1 MSIEAISRPRL
12 TYVPASHAYEVVET
26 IQSIATTLRLMTTT
40 SVAQVA
46 LVAVTFEF
54 EHDTK
59 GSANRSAHVKQS
71 TLYYL
76 EHART
81 LVRKS
86 DIVFW
91 HKQTLYFL
99 LLGAALQGAE
109 IVQTRLWDALLWRIH
124 NTSDIEL
131 LRPKKMTIGHSAYPQ
146 PYDDEMQCILAAH
159 QEYHLFEVQTERTGR
174 KASVRTQKQQGES
187 GRERDNSDLPTLA
200 RKLGVPYL
208 SLLPRKSVAQ
218 VQQLVNLKL
227 VQELHCYP
235 LGRERG
241 TLTVAIANPQD
252 RNALDRLH
260 KETGLH
266 IFPVLAH
273 PQELQTALDQLI

>member
-12 TYVPASHAYEVVET
+12 THVAASHSYEVVESM
-26 IQSIATTLRLMTTT
+26 QSIATTLRLLTTT

-46 LVAVTFEF
+46 LVAITFEF

-59 GSANRSAHVKQS
+59 GSANRSAHIKQS

-86 DIVFW
+86 DIVIW
-91 HKQTLYFL
+91 HQQTLSFL
-99 LLGAALQGAE
+99 LLGATLQGAE

-146 PYDDEMQCILAAH
+146 PYDDEMQCIHAAH
-159 QEYHLFEVQTERTGR
+159 QEYQFFEVQAERTAR
-174 KASVRTQKQQGES
+174 KASVRTQKQES
-187 GRERDNSDLPTLA
+187 RRENNDLPTLA

-252 RNALDRLH
+252 HNALDRLH
-260 KETGLH
+260 KATGLH

>member
-12 TYVPASHAYEVVET
+12 THVPANNAYEVVEV
-26 IQSIATTLRLMTTT
+26 IQPIATALRLMTTT
-40 SVAQVA
+40 AVTQVA
-46 LVAVTFEF
+46 LVAITFEF
-54 EHDTK
+54 EHDVKTVV
-59 GSANRSAHVKQS
+59 NRSAYIKQS
-71 TLYYL
+71 ILYYL

-99 LLGAALQGAE
+99 LLGATLQGGE

-131 LRPKKMTIGHSAYPQ
+131 LRPKRMTIGHSAYPQ
-146 PYDDEMQCILAAH
+146 PYDDEMQCILAAC
-159 QEYHLFEVQTERTGR
+159 QEQHRFEAQTEKTAR
-174 KASVRTQKQQGES
+174 KVGTYVQKQQDK
-187 GRERDNSDLPTLA
+187 DNELPALA

-208 SLLPRKSVAQ
+208 SLLPRKSAQ
-218 VQQLVNLKL
+218 QIQQLVNLKL
-227 VQELHCYP
+227 AQELHCYP

-241 TLTVAIANPQD
+241 ILTVAIADPQD
-252 RNALDRLH
+252 RSVLDRLH
-260 KETGLH
+260 KATGLH
-266 IFPVLAH
+266 IFPVLAN

>member
-1 MSIEAISRPRL
+1 MSIEALSRPRL
-12 TYVPASHAYEVVET
+12 THVPASHSYEVVET
-26 IQSIATTLRLMTTT
+26 VQSIATTLRLMTTT

-46 LVAVTFEF
+46 LVAVSLEF

-59 GSANRSAHVKQS
+59 GSANRSAHIKQS

-91 HKQTLYFL
+91 HQQTLYFL
-99 LLGAALQGAE
+99 LLGATLQGAK

-124 NTSDIEL
+124 NTSDIQL

-146 PYDDEMQCILAAH
+146 PYDDEMQCIHAAH
-159 QEYHLFEVQTERTGR
+159 QEYHLFEVQGERTGR
-174 KASVRTQKQQGES
+174 KSSVRTQKQHVES
-187 GRERDNSDLPTLA
+187 RRENNDLPTLA

-218 VQQLVNLKL
+218 VEQLVNLKL

-241 TLTVAIANPQD
+241 TLTVAIANPED
-252 RNALDRLH
+252 HNVLDRLH
-260 KETGLH
+260 KATGLH